1 MDAQWQDS
9 RIPKVAM
16 RWTSTEKRKKG
27 RLKITWKKTVPKEL
41 EELGQTRGEAYAK
54 VQDRVELQRFIKA

>member
-41 EELGQTRGEAYAK
+41 EELGQTGGEAYAK